1 MNGLNIVN
9 EQPDKA
15 GISSKSIKDF
25 LDRLYNAEIPMH
37 GVLIVKDDKLVF
49 EAYQKPYNKDSLH
62 RMFSITKSMV
72 SLAIGILADEGKIS
86 LDDYIVDY
94 FPDKVP
100 ENVHPYIKAIKIRH
114 MLTMTTAHHST
125 TYKLQDCDDWVKTF
139 FEVEP
144 SHYPGTF
151 FSYDTSSSHTLAAL
165 VERLTGKELLAF
177 LREKVLDDIGF
188 SKEAYCI
195 KDPMGVSM
203 GGSGLMAK
211 ARDIMAVMRLVMA
224 GGSYNGKQYI
234 SRDYIEAAVSRK
246 VDNYAK
252 SGTLEEMQGYGYQF
266 WRITHNGYACYGMG
280 GQLGICIPEKKLMII
295 TMGDTQGRQG
305 GVQLIYDAFWET
317 IYKECD
323 VNVEAQAVQYDGNT
337 IYELKQIAING
348 IKSPVI
354 HDINGKKIIFDNN
367 ENGFEWGRLD
377 IADKEGTF
385 TYKMQDAEERVI
397 SFGIGENVEAVFPY
411 YNHRML
417 CSGGWTTENTFLIYA
432 QIIDEYVGKVFIHLS
447 FNGDNVGIMLR
458 KIKETYYKEF
468 DLFTSGKIQRD

>member
-1 MNGLNIVN
+1 MTDLRIIR
-9 EQPDKA
+9 EQPDLA
-15 GISSKSIKDF
+15 GISSKSIRSF
-25 LDRLYNAEIPMH
+25 LNRLYEAEIPMH

-49 EAYQKPYNKDSLH
+49 EAYQKPYTKDSLH

-72 SLAIGILADEGKIS
+72 SLAIGILADEGKIG

-94 FPDKVP
+94 FPEMVP
-100 ENVHPYIKAIKIRH
+100 ADVHPYIKAITIRH

-125 TYKLQDCDDWVKTF
+125 TYKLQGCTDWVKSF
-139 FEVEP
+139 FEAEP

-151 FSYDTSSSHTLAAL
+151 FAYDTSSSHTLAAL
-165 VERLTGKELLAF
+165 VEKLTGKELLEF

-188 SKEAYCI
+188 SKEAYCL

-211 ARDIMAVMRLVMA
+211 ARDILAVMRLVMA

-234 SRDYIEAAVSRK
+234 SREYMEEAVSRK

-252 SGTLEEMQGYGYQF
+252 SGTFEEMQGYGYQF
-266 WRITHNGYACYGMG
+266 WRITHNAYACYGMG
-280 GQLGICIPEKKLMII
+280 GQLGVCVPDKNLMLI

-305 GVQLIYDAFWET
+305 GVQLIYDAFWDT

-323 VNVEAQAVQYDGNT
+323 KPADSLEEAFDGVT
-337 IYELKQIAING
+337 IYGINQIVMKGIN
-348 IKSPVI
+348 SPLLS
-354 HDINGKKIIFDNN
+354 DINGKKILIDKN
-367 ENGFEWGRLD
+367 EKGFEWGRLD
-377 IADKEGTF
+377 ITEGEGTLTF
-385 TYKMQDAEERVI
+385 KMNTNEEKVI
-397 SFGIGENVEAVFPY
+397 RFGIGRNEETIFPY
-411 YNHRML
+411 YNHRAL
-417 CSGGWTTENTFLIYA
+417 CSGAWTTENTFVIYA
-432 QIIDEYVGKVFIHLS
+432 QIIDEYVGKVFIHFS
-447 FNGDNVGIMLR
+447 FNGDYVGIMLK